1 MSLRHG
7 VNIKY
12 IIKTLNKV
20 DENITSFAKA
30 LNRVLSKYIPKET
43 TDELCPE
50 CGNPLVREAG
60 CIKCLHCS
68 YSRC

>member
-7 VNIKY
+7 VNSKY

-30 LNRVLSKYIPKET
+30 LTKY
-43 TDELCPE
+43 
-50 CGNPLVREAG
+50 LVN
-60 CIKCLHCS
+60 IFQKKPQTNYVQNVVIS
-68 YSRC
+68 